1 MIRTIATTS
10 AVALALATAACN
22 QPGAGAANA
31 AAPASGV
38 TDTDPTTAEKEA
50 AEFIRTYNGYYERND
65 LDAYFAS
72 FDPSLTQWWPTGRV
86 GLKEYETMWRRGFA
100 KGGGV
105 SKAVVSDLQI
115 QVGPSGDAAI
125 ATYILTV
132 TPRVD
137 GKPGTKVERNQ
148 ETDVLFKRNGTWKVY
163 HVNYGPA
170 AAAQ

>member
-1 MIRTIATTS
+1 MIRFHATLT
-10 AVALALATAACN
+10 AAALALAATGSAASA
-22 QPGAGAANA
+22 PATANA
-31 AAPASGV
+31 APAA
-38 TDTDPTTAEKEA
+38 AEKEVA
-50 AEFIRTYNGYYERND
+50 DFIRTYNGYYERND
-65 LDAYFAS
+65 LDAYFGS

-86 GLKEYETMWRRGFA
+86 GLKDYETMWRRGFA

-125 ATYILTV
+125 ATYLLTV

-170 AAAQ
+170 AAQ

>member
-22 QPGAGAANA
+22 QPGAGGANA
-31 AAPASGV
+31 AASAPGATAIDPAVS
-38 TDTDPTTAEKEA
+38 EKEVA
-50 AEFIRTYNGYYERND
+50 KFIRTYNGYYERND
-65 LDAYFAS
+65 LDAYFGS

-86 GLKEYETMWRRGFA
+86 GLKDYETMWRRGFA
-100 KGGGV
+100 NGGGT
-105 SKAVVSDLQI
+105 SKAVVSDLRI

-125 ATYILTV
+125 ATYLLTV
-132 TPRVD
+132 TPRVG
-137 GKPGTKVERNQ
+137 GKPATKVERNQ